1 MVSIKKIVESSLFKV
16 TSLNSI
22 SVIIKLLIGI
32 LSSKVIAVFLGAPG
46 MALVGNM
53 RNFFSSV
60 ETVTTLGFQN
70 GIVKYTA
77 ENKDDETHLKK
88 VISTIFITLLCS
100 SILFALI
107 LFAFSE
113 FWSNQVFGDH
123 NNYGFVISIL
133 AISIPFYVMNVFLTS
148 VLNGFGKFH
157 KVIYITIFGNIIGLL
172 VSVILI
178 WKLNI
183 AGALIS
189 IAATPALL
197 LIVTYLYFRSLMN
210 MREYIHFR
218 YFNFAVI
225 RNLSSFSLMAFVSGF
240 FGPLVYLTIRNNVI
254 EKLGEEQAGYWSAME
269 RISSNYLL
277 FISTLLTVYFLP
289 KLILATTSQQT
300 KDVFY
305 SYYKKILPLFIF
317 AIVVIY
323 ILKGFIVR
331 FLFTKEFL
339 PVEELF
345 QWQLIGDIFKVASL
359 ILGFEFFAKKMTLA
373 FIVTELISLGILYA
387 SSMFFIDLYGIEGI
401 VMAHAFTHAFYLL
414 MLVIYF
420 KNKLK
425 PTGILSK
432 QN

>member
-1 MVSIKKIVESSLFKV
+1 MFKV

-32 LSSKVIAVFLGAPG
+32 LSSKIIAIFLGAPG

-53 RNFFSSV
+53 RNFFSSI

-77 ENKDDETHLKK
+77 ENKDDKIQLKK
-88 VISTIFITLLCS
+88 VISTIFITLLGS
-100 SILFALI
+100 SVLFALA
-107 LFAFSE
+107 LFVFSR
-113 FWSNQVFGDH
+113 FWSDQVFGAH
-123 NNYGFVISIL
+123 NDYDFVITVL

-148 VLNGFGKFH
+148 ILNGFGNFQ

-172 VSVILI
+172 VSIILI
-178 WKLNI
+178 WKLSI

-210 MREYIHFR
+210 VREYIHFR
-218 YFNFAVI
+218 YFDFDVI

-254 EKLGEEQAGYWSAME
+254 QNLGEEQAGYWSAME

-277 FISTLLTVYFLP
+277 FISTLLAVYFLP
-289 KLILATTSQQT
+289 KLILATTNQQT
-300 KDVFY
+300 KNVFY
-305 SYYKKILPLFIF
+305 SYYKMILPLFIF
-317 AIVVIY
+317 VAAVIY
-323 ILKGFIVR
+323 VLKGFIVK

-339 PVEELF
+339 PVEDLF
-345 QWQLIGDIFKVASL
+345 QWQLIGDTFKVASL
-359 ILGFEFFAKKMTLA
+359 ILGYEFFAKKMTVA
-373 FIVTELISLGILYA
+373 FIVTELVSLGILYIF
-387 SSMFFIDLYGIEGI
+387 SMFLIDLYGIEGI
-401 VMAHAFTHAFYLL
+401 VMAHAFTYIL
-414 MLVIYF
+414 YF
-420 KNKLK
+420 
-425 PTGILSK
+425 IVLSIFFRK
-432 QN
+432 VLFA

>member
-1 MVSIKKIVESSLFKV
+1 
-16 TSLNSI
+16 
-22 SVIIKLLIGI
+22 
-32 LSSKVIAVFLGAPG
+32 

-53 RNFFSSV
+53 RNFFTSI

-77 ENKDDETHLKK
+77 ENKDHEIHLKK
-88 VISTIFITLLCS
+88 VISTIFITLLGS
-100 SILFALI
+100 SVFFALA
-107 LFAFSE
+107 LFVFSE
-113 FWSNQVFGDH
+113 FWSNQVFGNH

-133 AISIPFYVMNVFLTS
+133 ALSIPFYVMNVFLTS

-157 KVIYITIFGNIIGLL
+157 KVIYITIFGNIIGLM

-178 WKLNI
+178 WRLNI

-254 EKLGEEQAGYWSAME
+254 QKLGEEQAGYWSAME

-289 KLILATTSQQT
+289 KLILAATNQQT
-300 KDVFY
+300 KNVFY
-305 SYYKKILPLFIF
+305 SYYKTIFPLFIF
-317 AIVVIY
+317 VAAIIY
-323 ILKGFIVR
+323 ILKGFIVK
-331 FLFTKEFL
+331 FLFTKEFS
-339 PVEELF
+339 PVEDLF
-345 QWQLIGDIFKVASL
+345 QWQLIGDTFKVASM
-359 ILGFEFFAKKMTLA
+359 ILGYQFFAKKMTVA
-373 FIVTELISLGILYA
+373 FIVTELISLGILYT
-387 SSMFFIDLYGIEGI
+387 SSMFFIGEYGIKGI
-401 VMAHAFTHAFYLL
+401 VMGHAFTHAFYFLL
-414 MLVIYF
+414 LGVYF
-420 KNKLK
+420 KIKMK
-425 PTGILSK
+425 PASGVI
-432 QN
+432 

>member
-1 MVSIKKIVESSLFKV
+1 MISIKKIVESSLFKV

-32 LSSKVIAVFLGAPG
+32 LSSKIIAIFLGAPG

-53 RNFFSSV
+53 RNFFSSI

-77 ENKDDETHLKK
+77 ENKDDEAQLKK
-88 VISTIFITLLCS
+88 VISTIFITLLGS
-100 SILFALI
+100 SVLFALA
-107 LFAFSE
+107 LFIFSK
-113 FWSNQVFGDH
+113 FWSDQVFGAH
-123 NNYGFVISIL
+123 NNYDFVITVL

-148 VLNGFGKFH
+148 ILNGFGKFH

-197 LIVTYLYFRSLMN
+197 LIVTYLYFSSLMKVRN
-210 MREYIHFR
+210 YINFR
-218 YFNFAVI
+218 SFDFDI
-225 RNLSSFSLMAFVSGF
+225 IKKMSSFSLMAFVSGF
-240 FGPLVYLTIRNNVI
+240 IGPLIYLAIRNNVI

-269 RISSNYLL
+269 RISSNYLM

-289 KLILATTSQQT
+289 KLILATTNQQT
-300 KDVFY
+300 KNVFY
-305 SYYKKILPLFIF
+305 SYYKTILPLFIF
-317 AIVVIY
+317 VAAVIY

-339 PVEELF
+339 PVEDLF
-345 QWQLIGDIFKVASL
+345 QWQLIGDTFKVASI
-359 ILGFEFFAKKMTLA
+359 ILGYEFFAKKMTVA
-373 FIVTELISLGILYA
+373 FIVTELISLGILYT
-387 SSMFFIDLYGIEGI
+387 SSMFFIDLYGIEGV

-414 MLVIYF
+414 LLGVYF
-420 KNKLK
+420 KNKMK
-425 PTGILSK
+425 PAGIK
-432 QN
+432 I